1 MEYEHISTERIEAR
15 GRLVILVYRFLR
27 RKINKKLDKLI
38 KIVYNI
44 IKENK

>member
-1 MEYEHISTERIEAR
+1 MDYEHMSSARIEAR
-15 GRLVILVYRFLR
+15 GRYALLAYRFLR

-44 IKENK
+44 IKGR